1 MEFFRD
7 TNIDFLGKKWYFLIF
22 SLIFSVAGVLSMA
35 FWHGIPLGV
44 DFRGGTL
51 VYVKYA
57 HTPDP
62 SAIHTEIERAG
73 LKNAR
78 VQRYGQP
85 GNNEVLIA
93 LDIQETSEQALDKGK
108 TQIIQALESH
118 AAAGQAGPQQLQFVD
133 RRELS
138 FGEGPASPRIGR
150 RGQPALHRDSS
161 GIVDYRDKTKS
172 GVLGSIDE
180 LKSVADPAVV
190 ASLQE
195 SFFVSDFGIRNVEI
209 VGPQV
214 GQQLR
219 KQAILATLY
228 SLGGMLIYLG
238 FRFEWIYGVAA
249 VLTVFHDT
257 LITVGAFSLLNWEI
271 SLTVIA
277 AILTLIGYSN
287 NDTIVVFDRIRENI
301 KLLRREK
308 LADIVNKSINQTL
321 SRTILTAGLTFLTV
335 LALFLFGGEV
345 LHGFSFAL
353 VIGILIGTYSSIA
366 IAAPILVAYQDWR
379 GGGARSRLPCHC
391 GRAAARRSRRKKL
404 RSESGPSGVKSLTCP
419 QRQEF
424 AEGSSERAGAKRMRS
439 VSKFS

>member
-1 MEFFRD
+1 VEFFRN

-22 SLIFSVAGVLSMA
+22 SLIFSVAGLLSMA

-62 SAIHTEIERAG
+62 SAIHDEIDRAG

-78 VQRYGQP
+78 VQRYGVP
-85 GNNEVLIA
+85 ANNEVLIA

-118 AAAGQAGPQQLQFVD
+118 ATTGKQDLNNSSSLAIANYLLQKDPLHVGSGSD
-133 RRELS
+133 
-138 FGEGPASPRIGR
+138 ANPRYTAVA
-150 RGQPALHRDSS
+150 QS
-161 GIVDYRDKTKS
+161 IVDYRDKSKG
-172 GVLGSIDE
+172 GVLGSVDE
-180 LKSVADPAVV
+180 LKGAVDPAVV
-190 ASLQE
+190 SSLQDN
-195 SFFVSDFGIRNVEI
+195 FFVSDFGIRNVEI

-219 KQAILATLY
+219 KQAVLATLY
-228 SLGGMLIYLG
+228 SLAGMLIYLA

-257 LITVGAFSLLNWEI
+257 LITVGAFSLLDREI

-308 LADIVNKSINQTL
+308 LADIVNRSINQTL

-345 LHGFSFAL
+345 LHNFSLAL

-366 IAAPILVAYQDWR
+366 IAAPILVAYQEWR
-379 GGGARSRLPCHC
+379 GERGKKPLAMPLRPGGTTTKP
-391 GRAAARRSRRKKL
+391 KEK
-404 RSESGPSGVKSLTCP
+404 VK
-419 QRQEF
+419 
-424 AEGSSERAGAKRMRS
+424 A
-439 VSKFS
+439 

>member
-1 MEFFRD
+1 VEFFKN
-7 TNIDFLGKKWYFLIF
+7 TNFDFLGKKWYFLVF
-22 SLIFSVAGVLSMA
+22 SLVFSVAGVLSMA
-35 FWHGIPLGV
+35 FWHGVPLGV
-44 DFRGGTL
+44 DFRGGTI

-62 SAIHTEIERAG
+62 SAIHSEVERAG

-78 VQRYGQP
+78 VQRIGSAA
-85 GNNEVLIA
+85 NNEVLIA

-118 AAAGQAGPQQLQFVD
+118 ATPGKQDLNNSSSLAIANYLLEKDPLHLGSGA
-133 RRELS
+133 E
-138 FGEGPASPRIGR
+138 ANPRYMGIA
-150 RGQPALHRDSS
+150 QT
-161 GIVDYRDKTKS
+161 IVDYRDKTKG
-172 GVLGSIDE
+172 GVLGSMDD
-180 LKSVADPAVV
+180 LNSAGDPSILA
-190 ASLQE
+190 ALRDG
-195 SFFVSDFGIRNVEI
+195 FYVSDFGIRNVEI

-219 KQAILATLY
+219 KQALLAALY
-228 SLGGMLIYLG
+228 SLAGMLVYLG
-238 FRFEWIYGVAA
+238 LRFEWIYGVAA

-257 LITVGAFSLLNWEI
+257 LITVGAFSLLNLEI

-287 NDTIVVFDRIRENI
+287 NDTIVIFDRIRENI
-301 KLLRREK
+301 KLLRRDK

-379 GGGARSRLPCHC
+379 GEQGKRPLAMPARTGGAPTQP
-391 GRAAARRSRRKKL
+391 KEK
-404 RSESGPSGVKSLTCP
+404 VK
-419 QRQEF
+419 
-424 AEGSSERAGAKRMRS
+424 A
-439 VSKFS
+439 

>member
-1 MEFFRD
+1 VVFPY
-7 TNIDFLGKKWYFLIF
+7 L

-57 HTPDP
+57 HTPDVA
-62 SAIHTEIERAG
+62 AIHAELDRAG
-73 LKNAR
+73 LKNPR
-78 VQRYGQP
+78 VQRYGP
-85 GNNEVLIA
+85 VANDEVLIA

-108 TQIIQALESH
+108 IQIIQALESQ
-118 AAAGQAGPQQLQFVD
+118 AVPGKQDLNNSSSITIQKDLLEKDPLFLGAGADANPRYTAIGQA
-133 RRELS
+133 
-138 FGEGPASPRIGR
+138 
-150 RGQPALHRDSS
+150 
-161 GIVDYRDKTKS
+161 IVDYRDKTKS

-180 LKSVADPAVV
+180 LKGVADPAVV
-190 ASLQE
+190 ASLRDN
-195 SFFVSDFGIRNVEI
+195 FYVSDFGIRNVEI

-214 GQQLR
+214 GGQLR
-219 KQAILATLY
+219 RQAILATLY

-238 FRFEWIYGVAA
+238 LRFEWIYGVAA

-287 NDTIVVFDRIRENI
+287 NDTIVVFDRIRENV
-301 KLLRREK
+301 KLLRRDR

-366 IAAPILVAYQDWR
+366 IAAPILVAYQEWR
-379 GGGARSRLPCHC
+379 GERGK
-391 GRAAARRSRRKKL
+391 RAIAMPL
-404 RSESGPSGVKSLTCP
+404 RPGNGPA
-419 QRQEF
+419 Q
-424 AEGSSERAGAKRMRS
+424 AKEKIK
-439 VSKFS
+439 V

>member
-1 MEFFRD
+1 VEFFRN
-7 TNIDFLGKKWYFLIF
+7 TNIDFLGKKWYFLAF
-22 SLIFSVAGVLSMA
+22 SLIFSVAGVSSMM
-35 FWHGIPLGV
+35 FWHHIPLGV

-51 VYVKYA
+51 VYVKYS
-57 HTPDP
+57 HKPDP
-62 SAIHTEIERAG
+62 GAIHADLERAG

-78 VQRYGQP
+78 VQPYDKP
-85 GNNEVLIA
+85 AMNEVLIQ

-108 TQIIQALESH
+108 NQIIQALASNAQGGKQDLNNSSAITITNSLLEKDPLH
-118 AAAGQAGPQQLQFVD
+118 LGTDANPRYAAIAQN
-133 RRELS
+133 
-138 FGEGPASPRIGR
+138 
-150 RGQPALHRDSS
+150 
-161 GIVDYRDKTKS
+161 IVNYRDKQRG
-172 GVLGSIDE
+172 GVIASMDE
-180 LKSVADPAVV
+180 LKGVADPVV
-190 ASLQE
+190 LSALQDGY
-195 SFFVSDFGIRNVEI
+195 FLSDYGVRNVEI

-219 KQAILATLY
+219 KQAVLATLY
-228 SLGGMLIYLG
+228 SLAGMLVYLG

-277 AILTLIGYSN
+277 AILTLVGYSN

-301 KLLRREK
+301 KLLRRDK

-345 LHGFSFAL
+345 LKGFSFAL

-379 GGGARSRLPCHC
+379 TGQGKRPVAMP
-391 GRAAARRSRRKKL
+391 A
-404 RSESGPSGVKSLTCP
+404 
-419 QRQEF
+419 
-424 AEGSSERAGAKRMRS
+424 RAGNGQDRS
-439 VSKFS
+439 KEKVKA

>member
-1 MEFFRD
+1 MKHFDGSWLAIRDSRLTLEFDLEFFKNA
-7 TNIDFLGKKWYFLIF
+7 NIDFLGKKWYFLAF
-22 SLIFSVAGVLSMA
+22 SLVFSVAGLISMGHRWA
-35 FWHGIPLGV
+35 TTGSPVPLGV

-51 VYVKYA
+51 VYVKYS

-62 SAIHTEIERAG
+62 QAVHADIERFG

-78 VQRYGQP
+78 VQRYGEAA
-85 GNNEVLIA
+85 NNEVLIS
-93 LDIQETSEQALDKGK
+93 LDIQETSEQDLSKGK
-108 TQIIQALESH
+108 DQIKQALESH
-118 AAAGQAGPQQLQFVD
+118 ATPGKQDLNNSSSLTLLNYLLEKDPLHLGTDANARYTAIAQA
-133 RRELS
+133 
-138 FGEGPASPRIGR
+138 
-150 RGQPALHRDSS
+150 
-161 GIVDYRDKTKS
+161 IVDYRDKTKG
-172 GVLGSIDE
+172 GVLTSVDE
-180 LKSVADPAVV
+180 LKGTADPAVI
-190 ASLQE
+190 ASLQDG
-195 SFFVSDFGIRNVEI
+195 FYLSDFGIRNVEI

-228 SLGGMLIYLG
+228 SLLGMLVYLAL
-238 FRFEWIYGVAA
+238 RFEWIYGVAA

-257 LITVGAFSLLNWEI
+257 LITIGIFSLLDKEI

-277 AILTLIGYSN
+277 AVLTLIGYSN

-301 KLLRREK
+301 KLLRREN

-345 LHGFSFAL
+345 LRGFSLAL

-379 GGGARSRLPCHC
+379 MGRGQKPIAMPVRGGAAGQS
-391 GRAAARRSRRKKL
+391 K
-404 RSESGPSGVKSLTCP
+404 
-419 QRQEF
+419 
-424 AEGSSERAGAKRMRS
+424 GSSQPKEK
-439 VSKFS
+439 VKV